1 MVHTELLHEDK
12 LREEHRLNIN
22 GKKIELIVKKED
34 GQAIFEFKDGSAEL
48 APHEQNYL
56 MSEMEAISTDFLS
69 RRIFGTFVPRE
80 KKVSNNVK
88 KVSKKFFRS

>member
-1 MVHTELLHEDK
+1 MIHTELLHEDRH
-12 LREEHRLNIN
+12 REEHLLDIN

-34 GQAIFEFKDGSAEL
+34 GQAIFEFKETSAEL

-56 MSEMEAISTDFLS
+56 IAEMETISTDFLS

-80 KKVSNNVK
+80 KKFQTNVK

>member
-1 MVHTELLHEDK
+1 MIHTELLHEDK
-12 LREEHRLNIN
+12 HREEHRLNIN
-22 GKKIELIVKKED
+22 GKPVELIVKKED

-56 MSEMEAISTDFLS
+56 MLEMEAISTDFLS
-69 RRIFGTFVPRE
+69 RRVFGTYVPRE
-80 KKVSNNVK
+80 KKFQTNVK